1 MPTPADVVT
10 NRFRLPV
17 AHILRSKIRSS
28 SLPSF
33 SPAAHHFASRE
44 IAAVAALACCATF
57 GAHAQPAPAD
67 AAPVVMAAAGNALKE
82 VVISG
87 SRSEQDPDELPMSID
102 VINAQD
108 LEGRNIQDIRDVA
121 ADLPN
126 VTVPRA
132 PARFAIGSQ
141 TGRDQNAGFNIRGL
155 EGNRVLMLVDGIRQ
169 PRSYTF
175 PSESAVGRDYID
187 IGIVKRI
194 EIVRGATSAL
204 YGSDGVAGLVN
215 FITKEPAD
223 YLLGGKTI
231 GGSASIGSSGERDGW
246 KTGATVAGK
255 ANDALS
261 WLVSGSLSGADA
273 LKNMGTNDAAN
284 ALRTT
289 PNPERDKGRSLLGKL
304 VFTPGGGQKH
314 VLSFEHVESKTG
326 YNLLSNIAAPTPV
339 LTGTALANSTIAS
352 NANTDMQRDR
362 LTWDGSWQLGSPVAD
377 QLRAVLSYQD
387 TKSNEYFFQD
397 RFSAADRTRI
407 TDYSEKSLQANL
419 QATKQIRMGV
429 DAVQKI
435 TYGIDYVGTKIA
447 NLQTG
452 VTPAAGETYPLKRFP
467 DTKESTIALY
477 GQDEIILGPWSITPG
492 VRLDHFKIDASQAGF
507 GPVAKSL
514 SDSAVSPKLG
524 VLYHASELWSV
535 YGNYASGFKAPNAGQ
550 VNSFFANPQANYQSI
565 ANPNLKPE
573 TSRNLEVGARGRL
586 ANLSLDAA
594 AFTGRYKDFIEDFQQ
609 VGGSF
614 SPADPAIYQS
624 VNLSR
629 VNISGFE
636 VKGRAEW
643 GRFGDGDFSTPF
655 SYGRTKGTNKA
666 TGAGLNSVSPERVN
680 LGLQYATQVWTAALN
695 VNHYAGKKREDVD
708 ASTNPFLPPSATI
721 VDLSGQWRI
730 KKDLRLTAGVYNL
743 TDKKYWQWS
752 SVVGQAATSTTI
764 DAYTQPGRNYRVS
777 LVADF

>member
-1 MPTPADVVT
+1 MS
-10 NRFRLPV
+10 RF
-17 AHILRSKIRSS
+17 SS
-28 SLPSF
+28 VF
-33 SPAAHHFASRE
+33 QPAARFDLRE
-44 IAAVAALACCATF
+44 IATLVALAC
-57 GAHAQPAPAD
+57 GACLGAQAQT
-67 AAPVVMAAAGNALKE
+67 VALKE

-87 SRSEQDPDELPMSID
+87 SRSEQDPNELPMTID
-102 VINAQD
+102 VINSQE
-108 LEGRNIQDIRDVA
+108 LESRQVQDIRDLG

-126 VTVPRA
+126 VSVPRS
-132 PARFAIGSQ
+132 PARFAIGAQ

-187 IGIVKRI
+187 TSLVQRV

-223 YLLGGKTI
+223 YLLGGKTF
-231 GGSASIGSSGERDGW
+231 GGSANVGYSSDREGW
-246 KTGATVAGK
+246 KTGVTAAGR
-255 ANDALS
+255 ANDAFS
-261 WLVSGSLSGADA
+261 WLLSGSLSGGKA
-273 LKNMGTNDAAN
+273 LDNMGTNNAAN
-284 ALRTT
+284 ANRTT
-289 PNPERDKGRSLLGKL
+289 PNPETDKNQSLLAKL

-314 VLSFEHVESKTG
+314 VLTFEHVDHQAD
-326 YNLLSNIAAPTPV
+326 YNLLSNINAPTPV

-352 NANTDMQRDR
+352 NANTEMQRDR
-362 LTWDGSWQLGSPVAD
+362 LTWDGSWQLGSALAD

-387 TKSNEYFFQD
+387 AKSNEYFFQD
-397 RFSAADRTRI
+397 RFSSADRVRI
-407 TDYSEKSLQANL
+407 TDYSEKSFQANL
-419 QATKQIRMGV
+419 QANKQIRLGADV
-429 DAVQKI
+429 LQKI
-435 TYGIDYVGTKIA
+435 TYGLDYTRGKIE

-467 DTKESTIALY
+467 DTTESTTALY
-477 GQDEIILGPWSITPG
+477 AQDEVILGAWSITPG
-492 VRLDHFKIDASQAGF
+492 LRIDHFSIDASQAGF
-507 GPVAKSL
+507 TPLAKSL
-514 SDSAVSPKLG
+514 SDSALSPKLG
-524 VLYHASELWSV
+524 VLYHASDVWSV

-550 VNSFFANPQANYQSI
+550 INSFFANPQANYQSI

-573 TSRNLEVGARGRL
+573 KSRNFEIGTRGRL
-586 ANLSLDAA
+586 ANVQLGAA

-614 SPADPAIYQS
+614 SAADPAIYQS

-629 VNISGFE
+629 VHISGFE
-636 VKGRAEW
+636 VRGRAEW
-643 GRFGDGDFSTPF
+643 GRIDALGGGELSTPF

-666 TGAGLNSVSPERVN
+666 TGAGINSVSPERLN
-680 LGLQYATQVWTAALN
+680 IGLQYATPVWSAALN
-695 VNHYAGKKREDVD
+695 VNHYAGKKRGDVD
-708 ASTNPFLPPSATI
+708 LSAQANPFLSPAATI

-730 KKDLRLTAGVYNL
+730 SKDLRLTAGVYNL

-764 DAYTQPGRNYRVS
+764 DAYSQPGRNVRVS

>member
-1 MPTPADVVT
+1 MA
-10 NRFRLPV
+10 L
-17 AHILRSKIRSS
+17 
-28 SLPSF
+28 
-33 SPAAHHFASRE
+33 
-44 IAAVAALACCATF
+44 VAALACGTSLA
-57 GAHAQPAPAD
+57 AHAQSMPTAD
-67 AAPVVMAAAGNALKE
+67 PSAQPVLAAAAGHALKE

-87 SRSEQDPDELPMSID
+87 SRSEQHPDELPMSID

-108 LEGRNIQDIRDVA
+108 LEGRQIQDIRDVA

-126 VTVPRA
+126 VNVPRA
-132 PARFAIGSQ
+132 PARFAIGAQ

-169 PRSYTF
+169 PKSYTF

-231 GGSASIGSSGERDGW
+231 GGSASVGYNGERDGW
-246 KTGATVAGK
+246 NTGATVAGK
-255 ANDALS
+255 ANDSLS
-261 WLVSGSLSGADA
+261 VLVSGSLSGADA
-273 LKNMGTNDAAN
+273 LKSMGRNDAAN
-284 ALRTT
+284 TNRTT
-289 PNPERDKGRSLLGKL
+289 PNPETDKGRSLLGKL

-314 VLSFEHVESKTG
+314 VLTFEHVEHKAD
-326 YNLLSNIAAPTPV
+326 YNLLSNINPPTPV
-339 LTGTALANSTIAS
+339 LTGTTLANSTIAS

-362 LTWDGSWQLGSPVAD
+362 LTWDGSWQINSPVAD

-387 TKSNEYFFQD
+387 AKSNEYFFQD

-407 TDYSEKSLQANL
+407 TDYSERSLQANL
-419 QATKQIRMGV
+419 QAVKQIRMGA
-429 DAVQKI
+429 DALQKI
-435 TYGIDYVGTKIA
+435 TYGIDYSGARIE

-467 DTKESTIALY
+467 DTRESTIALY
-477 GQDEIILGPWSITPG
+477 GQDEIILGPWSVTPG
-492 VRLDHFKIDASQAGF
+492 VRFDRFKIDASQAGF
-507 GPVAKSL
+507 GPLARSL

-524 VLYHASELWSV
+524 VLYHATTDWSV

-573 TSRNLEVGARGRL
+573 TSRNFEVGARGRL
-586 ANLSLDAA
+586 ANLSIDAA
-594 AFTGRYKDFIEDFQQ
+594 AFAGRYKDFIEDFQQ
-609 VGGSF
+609 VGGNF
-614 SPADPAIYQS
+614 SAANPAIYQS

-636 VKGRAEW
+636 VKGRADW
-643 GRFGDGDFSTPF
+643 GRFGDGNFSTPF

-666 TGAGLNSVSPERVN
+666 TGAGINSVSPERLNV
-680 LGLQYATQVWTAALN
+680 GLQYAAPVWSAALN

-708 ASTNPFLPPSATI
+708 LATQANPFLSPSATI

-730 KKDLRLTAGVYNL
+730 RKDLRLTAGVYNL

-752 SVVGQAATSTTI
+752 SVVGQAANSSTI
-764 DAYTQPGRNYRVS
+764 DAYSQPGRNYRVS